1 MLGAGARSPVAFFSR
16 TVLPEPHG
24 AESKPMTKAD
34 RGLPRRYARKH
45 SPNDLDWLSRWL
57 IVGLVISTTTS
68 VINLKGARAQTS
80 SPQGVTTVAS
90 SGVQTISQGAR
101 TTAASLFG
109 DRCAVCHGRNGDG
122 KGPVAANLNPK
133 PVDFRDRKWQCSVT
147 DGKIAKAIVYGGPAV
162 GLSSSM
168 SANPDLEAQPGVVA
182 ALVEHIRRLA
192 SKRER

>member
-1 MLGAGARSPVAFFSR
+1 MAYRRAF
-16 TVLPEPHG
+16 
-24 AESKPMTKAD
+24 
-34 RGLPRRYARKH
+34 
-45 SPNDLDWLSRWL
+45 
-57 IVGLVISTTTS
+57 ISTTTS
-68 VINLKGARAQTS
+68 VINLNGARAQTS
-80 SPQGVTTVAS
+80 SPQGVTSVAS

-101 TTAASLFG
+101 ATAASLFG

-133 PVDFRDRKWQCSVT
+133 PVDFRDRKWQRSVT
-147 DGKIAKAIVYGGPAV
+147 DEKIAKAIVYGGPAV